1 MFMLNAP
8 ASARTGGGI
17 TFYGHIYGYPPWKCL
32 SQYYGMKPYCSPL
45 HMYRSAPFFDAN
57 STNFLL
63 PSQFMYT
70 FFVVPPR
77 TIHGG
82 SCDCPPHDE

>member
-1 MFMLNAP
+1 
-8 ASARTGGGI
+8 
-17 TFYGHIYGYPPWKCL
+17 
-32 SQYYGMKPYCSPL
+32 
-45 HMYRSAPFFDAN
+45 MYRSAPFFDAN